1 MPYFIYAVRPM
12 AQLDP
17 LGECATF
24 PEASREARALRA
36 AEPAGSHRRIRIMF
50 AENAL
55 AAEDLLLQVRDAP
68 PEGDE

>member
-1 MPYFIYAVRPM
+1 MPYFIYGVRPF

-17 LGECATF
+17 LGEWPTF

-36 AEPAGSHRRIRIMF
+36 SEPAGSGRRIRIMF
-50 AENAL
+50 AETAL

-68 PEGDE
+68 PDGDD